1 MARYH
6 KIAQQE
12 ESDKVDEML
21 DVQIEE
27 LDRLKRYEYF
37 WSGFNVLWCKS
48 KDFWNIKL
56 KYIYKIDQSISGIW
70 RCLLYVLFMPFI
82 LIYLIFTLLK

>member
-37 WSGFNVLWCKS
+37 WSGFNVL
-48 KDFWNIKL
+48 
-56 KYIYKIDQSISGIW
+56 
-70 RCLLYVLFMPFI
+70 
-82 LIYLIFTLLK
+82 